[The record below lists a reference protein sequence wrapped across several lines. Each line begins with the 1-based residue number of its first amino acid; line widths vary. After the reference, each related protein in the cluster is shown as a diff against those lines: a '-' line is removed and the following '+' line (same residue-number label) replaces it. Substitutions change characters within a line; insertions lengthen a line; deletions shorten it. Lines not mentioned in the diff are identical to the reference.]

1 MHTVGSAISA
11 QNAKAR
17 AASIDR
23 PSAEMRGAWNTVSE
37 AVSEY
42 MEYHLDCET
51 DEWHD
56 LDADFTKFDRWLS
69 GLASTYQLPHGFEI
83 SPSNDK
89 RWTHT
94 MTCNNYFIF
103 NGSLD
108 ECYIAFGK
116 HLDSLR

>member
-1 MHTVGSAISA
+1 MHSVGSAISA

-17 AASIDR
+17 AANIEH

-51 DEWHD
+51 DGWHD
-56 LDADFTKFDRWLS
+56 LDDDFTKFDKWFS

-83 SPSNDK
+83 RPSNDS
-89 RWTHT
+89 HT
-94 MTCNNYFIF
+94 LTCNGYFVF
-103 NGSLD
+103 TGSLN
-108 ECYIAFGK
+108 ECFIAFGG
-116 HLDSLR
+116 HLAGLGK